1 MLKFVLPVVI
11 SEAHSAFVP
20 NRLITNNMM
29 VAYEVNHYMKRKRH
43 STNEVVALK
52 MDMLKAYDIIEWRF
66 LRDMMLRLSFHP
78 Q

>member
-1 MLKFVLPVVI
+1 
-11 SEAHSAFVP
+11 
-20 NRLITNNMM
+20 MM

-43 STNEVVALK
+43 SKNEVVALK
-52 MDMLKAYDIIEWRF
+52 MDMLKAYDIIELRF